1 MTSPDVLAA
10 GLRAHAQGLYC
21 LEAAAE
27 LLIAKS
33 WLHRDDFTSRFAA
46 VHSGIGSGQLMTV
59 IDWPAAVAALG
70 SSLACSGGE
79 QRMLKITASL
89 ADGIPVDLSATITG
103 LDDRNIQLL
112 VTAIRRASGNCH
124 EQQETAGV
132 PFSSHEQHCDEDCE
146 PEIAVRAGTTGL
158 AAEVLAL
165 IGELIDAEPPVFAA
179 ISRFLDAKGADQLP
193 ATQWLIGSIS
203 DLANQLGGTLEA
215 AGISVDRI
223 LPQFRRP
230 DRTR

>member
-33 WLHRDDFTSRFAA
+33 WLHRDDFTSRFVT
-46 VHSGIGSGQLMTV
+46 VHPGIGSRQLMTV

-70 SSLACSGGE
+70 SGLACSGGE

-103 LDDRNIQLL
+103 LDDRNVQLL
-112 VTAIRRASGNCH
+112 ITAVLHASG
-124 EQQETAGV
+124 Q
-132 PFSSHEQHCDEDCE
+132 
-146 PEIAVRAGTTGL
+146 
-158 AAEVLAL
+158 
-165 IGELIDAEPPVFAA
+165 
-179 ISRFLDAKGADQLP
+179 SRSP
-193 ATQWLIGSIS
+193 
-203 DLANQLGGTLEA
+203 
-215 AGISVDRI
+215 
-223 LPQFRRP
+223 RRP
-230 DRTR
+230 